1 MERNNNKTVFGIVI
15 GVINSVLK
23 TMGVLAVVCMVLVM
37 VLKKREKDFDVF
49 SDKSLI
55 NVLEDVT
62 EISKESKGKIIKNET
77 ILSVATVKE
86 IVNDC
91 NKLVTKK
98 YEYADLGKHEESRRI
113 FGKKVPLTTDIT
125 YFQYDAVVH
134 VGVDLSELSPIV
146 KAEEKEIVIEIPKA
160 EIISHEIISD
170 SFKYSN
176 VKDSIFTE
184 CSPKEFTG
192 EIDKMKKKKEAKLIE
207 EKTVFLE
214 AENDAK
220 RYLTDL
226 LSASGKIDGYKVII
240 NVQ

>member
-37 VLKKREKDFDVF
+37 VFKKREKDFDVF

-98 YEYADLGKHEESRRI
+98 YEYADLGKHEESR
-113 FGKKVPLTTDIT
+113 K
-125 YFQYDAVVH
+125 
-134 VGVDLSELSPIV
+134 
-146 KAEEKEIVIEIPKA
+146 
-160 EIISHEIISD
+160 ISM
-170 SFKYSN
+170 YQ
-176 VKDSIFTE
+176 
-184 CSPKEFTG
+184 P
-192 EIDKMKKKKEAKLIE
+192 
-207 EKTVFLE
+207 
-214 AENDAK
+214 
-220 RYLTDL
+220 
-226 LSASGKIDGYKVII
+226 
-240 NVQ
+240 